1 MSFELGHKKCGGRK
15 SGEPNKSTRE
25 FRNLLGTFVEKELEG
40 LPQAFKAIK
49 SPERRV
55 ELIIKL
61 LPFVVPK
68 VQEITFEMLSDKTL
82 DYLVETLKSDKE
94 RED

>member
-15 SGEPNKSTRE
+15 AGEPNKSTRE
-25 FRNLLGTFVEKELEG
+25 FRSLLGLFVEKELKE
-40 LPQAFKAIK
+40 LPNTFSAIK

-55 ELIIKL
+55 ELLIKL

-68 VQEITFEMLSDKTL
+68 VQEITLEMLSDRTL
-82 DYLVETLKSDKE
+82 DYLVETLKNDKE
-94 RED
+94 